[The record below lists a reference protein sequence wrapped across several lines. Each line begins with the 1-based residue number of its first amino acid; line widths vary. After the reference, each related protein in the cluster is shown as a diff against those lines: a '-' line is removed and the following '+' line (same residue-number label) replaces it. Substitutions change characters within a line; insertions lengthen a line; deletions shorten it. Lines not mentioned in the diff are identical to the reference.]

1 MRRGIFTSLAVG
13 TALFSVL
20 LGLDR
25 EWTGAMCL
33 MLVSAVAAGFAR

>member
-13 TALFSVL
+13 TALFCIL
-20 LGLDR
+20 LGMDR
-25 EWTGAMCL
+25 EWTGAMCM

>member
-25 EWTGAMCL
+25 EWVGAMSM